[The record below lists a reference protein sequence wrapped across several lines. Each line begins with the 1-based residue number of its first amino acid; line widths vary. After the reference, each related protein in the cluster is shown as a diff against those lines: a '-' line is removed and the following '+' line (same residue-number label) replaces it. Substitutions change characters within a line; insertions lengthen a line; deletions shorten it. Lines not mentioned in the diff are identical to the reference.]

1 MGKHTCTFTHT
12 YTKKKTKTWQFFS
25 LKVVELATSFGTK
38 LLRGMSG
45 LSFDAGE
52 IQDIQSLSPIQ
63 LGPDKEVKT

>member
-1 MGKHTCTFTHT
+1 M
-12 YTKKKTKTWQFFS
+12 WQFFS